1 MRVSSAANGNSGA
14 PAVRI
19 RFSLRQLFVWI
30 FCISV
35 VLAVVVALAG
45 ALQSARRAA
54 IASAAQGPLNQL
66 QLALQCYHDTHGRFP
81 PAFITD
87 EDGVPMH
94 SWRVLILPYVEKQ
107 ALYDA
112 YDFAE
117 PWDGPN
123 NSMLANHM
131 PQVFHSPSEP
141 KSTAFTNIV
150 AITGPGTAFPGNT
163 STTLA
168 DFVDGP
174 ENTIL
179 LTEIANSKVP
189 WLRPRDIDIRS
200 TFDAH
205 APETLRIS
213 AARWRS
219 PYVVFADR
227 IKAYC
232 VRRNTPPEA
241 FKALTTIAGGER
253 CTRSQLVDQGYLD

>member
-1 MRVSSAANGNSGA
+1 MRVSSAANGSSGA
-14 PAVRI
+14 PPARI
-19 RFSLRQLFVWI
+19 RFSLRELFLWI

-35 VLAVVVALAG
+35 VLAVIVALAG
-45 ALQSARRAA
+45 AVQSARRAA
-54 IASAAQGPLNQL
+54 IASTAQGPLNQL

-87 EDGVPMH
+87 ENGVPMH
-94 SWRVLILPYVEKQ
+94 SWRVLILPYVEEQ

-112 YDFAE
+112 YDFSE

-123 NSMLANHM
+123 NSMLANQM
-131 PQVFHSPSEP
+131 PRIFHSPSEP
-141 KSTAFTNIV
+141 MSTAFTNIV

-163 STTLA
+163 STTLS

-189 WLRPRDIDIRS
+189 WLRPSDIDTRS
-200 TFDAH
+200 TFDTH
-205 APETLRIS
+205 DPQTLRMS

-227 IKAYC
+227 IQTYS
-232 VRRNTPPEA
+232 VRPNTPPEA
-241 FKALTTIAGGER
+241 LKALTTIAGGER
-253 CTRSQLVDQGYLD
+253 RTRSQLVDQGYLD